1 MDKTFDIRP
10 HKKGEAY
17 PFELL
22 LLADPEKKV
31 LESYLYDAEL
41 FVLSEAS
48 VTLGVLV
55 LKSSDEKS
63 YEIMNIAIKEEVQ
76 GKGWGKVL
84 LNFAIEEAKKRK
96 AKDLWIATG
105 NSSIGQLA
113 LYQKMGFE
121 MADIR
126 WNHFIDNYSEAIWE
140 NGIQC
145 KHMLRLRMEF

>member
-1 MDKTFDIRP
+1 
-10 HKKGEAY
+10 
-17 PFELL
+17 
-22 LLADPEKKV
+22 
-31 LESYLYDAEL
+31 
-41 FVLSEAS
+41 
-48 VTLGVLV
+48 
-55 LKSSDEKS
+55 
-63 YEIMNIAIKEEVQ
+63 MNIAIKEEVQ
-76 GKGWGKVL
+76 GRGWGKVL

-126 WNHFIDNYSEAIWE
+126 WNHFIDNYPEAIWE

-145 KHMLRLRMEF
+145 KHMLILRMEF